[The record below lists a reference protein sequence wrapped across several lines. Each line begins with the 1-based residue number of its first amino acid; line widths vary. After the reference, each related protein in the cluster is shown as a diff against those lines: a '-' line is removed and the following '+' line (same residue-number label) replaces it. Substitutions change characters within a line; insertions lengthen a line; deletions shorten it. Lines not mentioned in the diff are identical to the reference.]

1 MPMISHWKW
10 EGFLGDKFYV
20 CRMAAYEIYSET
32 KNGISWKQK
41 KLFITCENWS
51 GILLAI
57 AHKIEIKINYNAYTS
72 TIGY

>member
-1 MPMISHWKW
+1 
-10 EGFLGDKFYV
+10 
-20 CRMAAYEIYSET
+20 MAAYEIYSET

>member
-1 MPMISHWKW
+1 MKNT
-10 EGFLGDKFYV
+10 V
-20 CRMAAYEIYSET
+20 RQ

-41 KLFITCENWS
+41 KLFITRDNWR

-57 AHKIEIKINYNAYTS
+57 AHKIETKINYNAYTY